1 MKIKDEILDMIL
13 LKPKYFAAIF
23 LLENNADEIKVS
35 PTALETQLKKKYNIA
50 KNSLTIVEF
59 LRKEGFEDSQIFE

>member
-13 LKPKYFAAIF
+13 LNPKYFAAIF
-23 LLENNADEIKVS
+23 LLVNNSEKTTVS
-35 PTALETQLKKKYNIA
+35 PIALETQLKKKYNKA